1 MKICP
6 KCQLEYDDKFAFCRK
21 CGGQLLLKQERKT
34 CNKCGHPVETNGT
47 FCPHCGAS
55 LIGAKLSNGELVSD
69 NNSKDNR
76 KFTSHLLSGNN
87 LVILL
92 GVLVVLG
99 FMYFNFKDN
108 LYNAGIIQ
116 PSSAVEQTRFALRL
130 EKNGNNEEAFKWY
143 TKAAEQGNAEAQY
156 HTGYLYDY
164 GVGVGKNHQKAV
176 VGYKKAAEQGHA
188 QAQCNL
194 ALIYDSGGRLG
205 NKEEAISWYKKAAE
219 QGVRQAQFILGS
231 KYEKGHVVT
240 KDLEEAFKWYKK
252 AAEQGDGQA
261 QYNVGHMY
269 YYGKGIERNEEEAV
283 KWFKKSADNG
293 INYAKAT
300 LKKLGY

>member
-6 KCQLEYDDKFAFCRK
+6 SCQLEYDNKYAFCKK
-21 CGGQLLLKQERKT
+21 CGSQLVAKEERRT
-34 CNKCGHPVETNGT
+34 CPKCGSLIETNGS

-55 LIGAKLSNGELVSD
+55 L
-69 NNSKDNR
+69 
-76 KFTSHLLSGNN
+76 SGNKLDDTETTSGFKGDNEKKLTSN
-87 LVILL
+87 LPTGNIYVLLL
-92 GVLVVLG
+92 GVLVILG
-99 FMYFNFKDN
+99 FLYFNFKDN
-108 LYNAGIIQ
+108 LYDAGIVQ
-116 PSSAVEQTRFALRL
+116 PSIAVEQTRYAQRL
-130 EKNGNNEEAFKWY
+130 EEKGNLESAFQWY
-143 TKAAEQGNAEAQY
+143 RKAAEQGDIEAQY
-156 HTGYLYDY
+156 HVGYMYDY
-164 GVGVGKNHQKAV
+164 GVGIGKNHKEAV
-176 VGYKKAAEQGHA
+176 VWYKKAAELGHA

-205 NKEEAISWYKKAAE
+205 NREEAISWYKKAAE
-219 QGVRQAQFILGS
+219 QGVRKAQFILGS

-240 KDLEEAFKWYKK
+240 KDYKEAFKWYKK

-269 YYGKGIERNEEEAV
+269 YYGKGIEKNEEEAI

-293 INYAKAT
+293 INYAEAT